1 MNSRCWLTSL
11 GMFIS
16 KCMLIK
22 ALINVL
28 RLNETISQLVPIK
41 GFISPGGMVLSK
53 VGQPR
58 GRFFRLNK
66 VAIFGGILFRCL
78 FWGLKAV
85 NLFKFWI
92 GDHYIWK
99 GTARCCQMAYV
110 ANPHGSNTGQRTGRT
125 SLKEIC
131 HVREGRREFPEFRQN
146 ERTFPESVNS
156 LEWRHL

>member
-22 ALINVL
+22 ALIDVL
-28 RLNETISQLVPIK
+28 RLNKTISQLVPIK
-41 GFISPGGMVLSK
+41 RFVSPGGMVLSK

-78 FWGLKAV
+78 F
-85 NLFKFWI
+85 
-92 GDHYIWK
+92 
-99 GTARCCQMAYV
+99 
-110 ANPHGSNTGQRTGRT
+110 
-125 SLKEIC
+125 
-131 HVREGRREFPEFRQN
+131 
-146 ERTFPESVNS
+146 
-156 LEWRHL
+156 